1 MEEQWSNEYTDREIN
16 SQTDGPRRVKSITE
30 GEHFGGQFTPGM
42 GEVVCQR
49 FWGGTG
55 QAQGLPLPEFG
66 GWKDSAA
73 RKGVGGQAQG
83 MPLPEIEG
91 WKDLAARRGVGG
103 QAQGM
108 PLRED
113 EGWDGVGDA

>member
-1 MEEQWSNEYTDREIN
+1 MPWHLGLDGQKVSIVGPVLEKQWSNEYTDREIN

-49 FWGGTG
+49 FWEGTG
-55 QAQGLPLPEFG
+55 QAQGRHLPEIG
-66 GWKDSAA
+66 GWKDLAA

-83 MPLPEIEG
+83 
-91 WKDLAARRGVGG
+91 RH
-103 QAQGM
+103 
-108 PLRED
+108 LRED